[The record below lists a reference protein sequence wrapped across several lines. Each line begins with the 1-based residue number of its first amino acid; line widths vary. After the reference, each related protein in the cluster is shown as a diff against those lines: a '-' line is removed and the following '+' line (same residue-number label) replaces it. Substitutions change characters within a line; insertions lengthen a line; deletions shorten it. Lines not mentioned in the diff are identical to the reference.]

1 MEKMTKIYKYFSDR
15 LRFYLIMIVVL
26 LGFPLYFAPKVGA
39 FFLEDLFNFTL
50 EKIQEVLTPESA
62 PANNLTLDSDIS
74 LTPNGDLDKNGEID
88 SGEVIRFKYKINN
101 NTNNEYSFITL
112 ETNIPRN
119 LLNYIHNLQGS
130 ANLSSDKN
138 TIVIPNL
145 RINPG
150 EDLTIQ
156 FDARVNYFTQSD
168 ETIFTEPKLVN
179 KDKSKLMG
187 SIKKELKVKKLK
199 SDQKLPSVV
208 KSKEKP

>member
-1 MEKMTKIYKYFSDR
+1 
-15 LRFYLIMIVVL
+15 MIVVL